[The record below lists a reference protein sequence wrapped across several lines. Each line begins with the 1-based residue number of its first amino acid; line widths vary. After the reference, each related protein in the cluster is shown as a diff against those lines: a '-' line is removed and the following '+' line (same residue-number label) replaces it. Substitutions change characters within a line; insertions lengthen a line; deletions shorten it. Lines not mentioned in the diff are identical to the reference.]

1 METDCDQ
8 LLSRLTPQLRRLRF
22 TGHGAQTDGGF
33 TPVLNQVYLGMEL
46 GSEVSRVNDQC
57 RVARRVSSGC
67 AAWQKLAIVV
77 EEVWFEARKRHR
89 ESRRAQTC
97 ESANPAAYVAA
108 RSEAVAA
115 STSSISWTSVARV
128 PSARHTASYDCETL
142 RHASG
147 RQVKLVCA
155 PNRT

>member
-8 LLSRLTPQLRRLRF
+8 LLSRLTPPLRRLRYK
-22 TGHGAQTDGGF
+22 GHGAQTAGGF

-77 EEVWFEARKRHR
+77 EEVWCEARKRHR

-115 STSSISWTSVARV
+115 STRRGTRLAATAGADVMGRASSRRGDADATTRRLHEIC
-128 PSARHTASYDCETL
+128 HM
-142 RHASG
+142 
-147 RQVKLVCA
+147 
-155 PNRT
+155 PN